1 VYDID
6 NLNQYEFGAVSTL
19 GDMIIHHGSPK
30 RDNSNLSYATLPSC
44 NLNNMVG
51 EILGPFLAVC
61 LLNSYLLRVLNSV
74 ACRSCLPPFWKRKV
88 VIPSKQ
94 KEFQ

>member
-1 VYDID
+1 MIVY
-6 NLNQYEFGAVSTL
+6 
-19 GDMIIHHGSPK
+19 HGSPK
-30 RDNSNLSYATLPSC
+30 RDDLILGHAALPNH
-44 NLNNMVG
+44 NLNGMEG
-51 EILGPFLAVC
+51 ETFGLFLAVC
-61 LLNSYLLRVLNSV
+61 LLNPYLLRVLNSV